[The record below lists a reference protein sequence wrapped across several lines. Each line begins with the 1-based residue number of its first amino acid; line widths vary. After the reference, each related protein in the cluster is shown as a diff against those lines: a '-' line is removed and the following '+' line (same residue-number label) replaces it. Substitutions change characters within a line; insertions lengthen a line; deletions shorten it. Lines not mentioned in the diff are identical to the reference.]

1 MIVTLI
7 VAAEIS
13 WWIVLGLGLSARYLL
28 RWRRTSTLL
37 LLGLP
42 AVDLALYALTVLDLR
57 GGATASWTH
66 ALAASYAGFSVGY
79 GPSLVAWAD
88 RHFLHRFAGGPK
100 PLRSPVYGPERTAH
114 EWRIAQR
121 TVVSAVITLT
131 LITLLVPLSA
141 GSAHFGTFAPWY
153 WRLGIAAVVNVI
165 VAGCFSIWP
174 KEAPAGVTVVDGRV
188 VEQPAPAE
196 ESQQRASQDKVS

>member
-13 WWIVLGLGLSARYLL
+13 WWIVLGLALSARYLL
-28 RWRRTSTLL
+28 RLRRTSTALL
-37 LLGLP
+37 IGLP
-42 AVDLALYALTVLDLR
+42 VVDLALYALTVLNLR
-57 GGATASWTH
+57 GGAEASWMH

-79 GPSLVAWAD
+79 GPSLVRWAD

-100 PLRSPVYGPERTAH
+100 PLPSPKYGPERTRY
-114 EWRIAQR
+114 EWQLAGR
-121 TVVSAVITLT
+121 TVVSAVITLG

-141 GSAHFGTFAPWY
+141 GSAHFGTFGQWY
-153 WRLGIAAVVNVI
+153 WKLGIAAVVNVI

-174 KEAPAGVTVVDGRV
+174 KEPPAGVRVENGRV
-188 VEQPAPAE
+188 VVEQAPAE
-196 ESQQRASQDKVS
+196 RV

>member
-13 WWIVLGLGLSARYLL
+13 WWIVLGLALSARYLL
-28 RWRRTSTLL
+28 RWRRTSTVL

-57 GGATASWTH
+57 GGAEASWTH

-79 GPSLVAWAD
+79 GPSLVRWAD

-100 PLRSPVYGPERTAH
+100 PLPSPKYGPERTRY
-114 EWRIAQR
+114 EWQVAGR
-121 TVVSAVITLT
+121 TVVSAAITLT

-141 GSAHFGTFAPWY
+141 GSAHYGTFAQWY
-153 WRLGIAAVVNVI
+153 WRLGIAAVVNVV
-165 VAGCFSIWP
+165 VAACYSRWP
-174 KEAPAGVTVVDGRV
+174 REAPVGVVVVDGRV
-188 VEQPAPAE
+188 VEEEKTPARQA
-196 ESQQRASQDKVS
+196 

>member
-1 MIVTLI
+1 MIVTLV

-13 WWIVLGLGLSARYLL
+13 WWIVLGLALCARYLL
-28 RWRRTSTLL
+28 RWRRTGTVL

-42 AVDLALYALTVLDLR
+42 VVDLVLYALTVLDLR
-57 GGATASWTH
+57 NGTEASWTH

-100 PLRSPVYGPERTAH
+100 PLPAPKYGPERTRH
-114 EWRIAQR
+114 EWRIAGR
-121 TVVSAVITLT
+121 TVVSSAITLT

-141 GSAHFGTFAPWY
+141 GSAHYGTFLQWY
-153 WRLGIAAVVNVI
+153 IKLGIAAVVNVV
-165 VAGCFSIWP
+165 VAGCYSLWP
-174 KEAPAGVTVVDGRV
+174 KEPPAGTVVEDGRAV
-188 VEQPAPAE
+188 GADRVAE
-196 ESQQRASQDKVS
+196 KAGPGPDRS

>member
-13 WWIVLGLGLSARYLL
+13 WWIVLGLALSVRYLL
-28 RWRRTSTLL
+28 RRRRTSTALL
-37 LLGLP
+37 IGLP
-42 AVDLALYALTVLDLR
+42 VVDLALYALTVLNLR
-57 GGATASWTH
+57 GGAEAGWTH

-100 PLRSPVYGPERTAH
+100 PLPSPKYGPERTRY
-114 EWRIAQR
+114 EWQVAGR
-121 TVVSAVITLT
+121 TVVSAAITLT

-141 GSAHFGTFAPWY
+141 GAAHFGTFAQWY
-153 WRLGIAAVVNVI
+153 WKLGIAAVVNVI

-174 KEAPAGVTVVDGRV
+174 KEPPAGVTVVDGRV
-188 VEQPAPAE
+188 VERQAPE
-196 ESQQRASQDKVS
+196 KVS

>member
-7 VAAEIS
+7 AAAEIS
-13 WWIVLGLGLSARYLL
+13 WWIVLGLALSARYLL
-28 RWRRTSTLL
+28 RWRRTSTALL
-37 LLGLP
+37 IGLP
-42 AVDLALYALTVLDLR
+42 LVDLALYVLTVLNLR
-57 GGATASWTH
+57 GGAEAGWMH

-100 PLRSPVYGPERTAH
+100 PLPSPKYGPERTAY
-114 EWRIAQR
+114 EWRIAGR
-121 TVVSAVITLT
+121 TVVSSAITLA

-141 GSAHFGTFAPWY
+141 GSAHFGTFAQWY

-174 KEAPAGVTVVDGRV
+174 KEPPAGVRVENGRV
-188 VEQPAPAE
+188 VEPAPAE
-196 ESQQRASQDKVS
+196 HAGPRS

>member
-13 WWIVLGLGLSARYLL
+13 WWIVLGLALSARYLL
-28 RWRRTSTLL
+28 RWRRTSTVL

-42 AVDLALYALTVLDLR
+42 VVDLALYALTVLDLR
-57 GGATASWTH
+57 GGTEAGWMH

-79 GPSLVAWAD
+79 GPSLVRWAD

-100 PLRSPVYGPERTAH
+100 PLPSPKYGPERTRY
-114 EWRIAQR
+114 EWQVAGR
-121 TVVSAVITLT
+121 TVVSAAITLG

-141 GSAHFGTFAPWY
+141 GSAHYGTFLQWY
-153 WRLGIAAVVNVI
+153 LKLGIAAVVNVV
-165 VAGCFSIWP
+165 VAGCYSLWP
-174 KEAPAGVTVVDGRV
+174 KEAPAGVRVENGRV
-188 VEQPAPAE
+188 VAQEKAPEQAPE
-196 ESQQRASQDKVS
+196 KIS

>member
-13 WWIVLGLGLSARYLL
+13 WWIVLGLALSTRYLL
-28 RWRRTSTLL
+28 RWRRTSTVL

-57 GGATASWTH
+57 GGAEASWTH

-79 GPSLVAWAD
+79 GPSLVRWAD

-100 PLRSPVYGPERTAH
+100 PPPSPKYGPERTRY
-114 EWRIAQR
+114 EWQIAGR
-121 TVVSAVITLT
+121 TVVSAAITLT

-141 GSAHFGTFAPWY
+141 GAAHYGTFAQWY
-153 WRLGIAAVVNVI
+153 WRLGIAAVVNVV
-165 VAGCFSIWP
+165 VAGCYSRWP
-174 KEAPAGVTVVDGRV
+174 KEAPAGVAVVDGRA
-188 VEQPAPAE
+188 VEEEKTPARQA
-196 ESQQRASQDKVS
+196 

>member
-13 WWIVLGLGLSARYLL
+13 WWIVLGLALSTRYLL
-28 RWRRTSTLL
+28 RWRRTSTVLL
-37 LLGLP
+37 VGLP

-57 GGATASWTH
+57 GGAEASWTH

-88 RHFLHRFAGGPK
+88 RHFLYRFAGGPK
-100 PLRSPVYGPERTAH
+100 PPPSPKYGPERTAY
-114 EWRIAQR
+114 EWQIAKR
-121 TVVSAVITLT
+121 TVVSAVITLA

-141 GSAHFGTFAPWY
+141 GSAHFGTFAQWY
-153 WRLGIAAVVNVI
+153 WRLGIAPVVNVI
-165 VAGCFSIWP
+165 VAGCYSVWP
-174 KEAPAGVTVVDGRV
+174 KEPPADTQVEDGRA
-188 VEQPAPAE
+188 VEHAGPK
-196 ESQQRASQDKVS
+196 SWGTGV

>member
-13 WWIVLGLGLSARYLL
+13 WWIVLGLALSARYLL
-28 RWRRTSTLL
+28 RWRRTSTALL
-37 LLGLP
+37 VGLP
-42 AVDLALYALTVLDLR
+42 VVDLVLYTLTVLNLR
-57 GGATASWTH
+57 GGAEANWMH

-100 PLRSPVYGPERTAH
+100 PPPSPKYGPERTAH
-114 EWRIAQR
+114 EWQIAMR

-141 GSAHFGTFAPWY
+141 GSAHFGTFVQWY
-153 WRLGIAAVVNVI
+153 WKLGIAAVVNVI
-165 VAGCFSIWP
+165 VAGCYSIWP
-174 KEAPAGVTVVDGRV
+174 KEPPADAAVVDDRIDEKSGR
-188 VEQPAPAE
+188 
-196 ESQQRASQDKVS
+196 

>member
-13 WWIVLGLGLSARYLL
+13 WWIVLGLALSARYLL
-28 RWRRTSTLL
+28 RRHRTSTALL
-37 LLGLP
+37 IGLP
-42 AVDLALYALTVLDLR
+42 VVDLALYALTVLNLR
-57 GGATASWTH
+57 GGAEASWMH

-79 GPSLVAWAD
+79 GPSLVRWAD

-100 PLRSPVYGPERTAH
+100 PLPSPKYGPERTRY
-114 EWRIAQR
+114 EWQLAGR
-121 TVVSAVITLT
+121 TVVSAVITLG

-141 GSAHFGTFAPWY
+141 GSAHFGTFGQWY
-153 WRLGIAAVVNVI
+153 WKLGIAAVVNVI

-174 KEAPAGVTVVDGRV
+174 KEPPAGVRVENGRV
-188 VEQPAPAE
+188 VVEQAPAE
-196 ESQQRASQDKVS
+196 RV

>member
-13 WWIVLGLGLSARYLL
+13 WWIVLGLALSARYLL
-28 RWRRTSTLL
+28 RWRRTSTVL

-57 GGATASWTH
+57 GGAEASWTH

-79 GPSLVAWAD
+79 GPSLVRWAD

-100 PLRSPVYGPERTAH
+100 PLPSPKYGPERTRY
-114 EWRIAQR
+114 EWQVAGR
-121 TVVSAVITLT
+121 TVVSAAITLT

-141 GSAHFGTFAPWY
+141 GSAHYGTFAQWY
-153 WRLGIAAVVNVI
+153 WRLGIAAVVNVV
-165 VAGCFSIWP
+165 VAACYSRWP
-174 KEAPAGVTVVDGRV
+174 REAPAGVVVVDGRV
-188 VEQPAPAE
+188 VEEEKTPARQA
-196 ESQQRASQDKVS
+196 